1 MAKRVIIGGLLG
13 GIALFIWGALAHM
26 VLRIGSVGFRE
37 IPNESAV
44 LTAVTASINEP
55 GLYIFPGL
63 GLPAHAT
70 MAQQNAAM
78 KEADA
83 RAQTGPNGLLIIHPR
98 GGGGFTAARLIN
110 EFVLNVVQALL
121 LATLLAWALPIVGYV
136 PRVAFVTVAGF
147 FGALATNIQYWN
159 WYGFPA
165 NYSVAYIVNETIGFL
180 IVGLVVAALIKP
192 SITHS

>member
-13 GIALFIWGALAHM
+13 GIALFIWGSLAHM
-26 VLRIGSVGFRE
+26 VLGLGSVGFKE

-44 LTAVTASINEP
+44 LTALTSSINEP
-55 GLYIFPGL
+55 GLYYFPGL
-63 GLPAHAT
+63 GLPANAT

-78 KEADA
+78 KASDA
-83 RAQTGPNGLLIIHPR
+83 KAQTGPSGLLVIHPH

-110 EFVLNVVQALL
+110 EFVLNIVQGLL
-121 LATLLAWALPIVGYV
+121 LAVLLAWALPIVGYV

-165 NYSVAYIVNETIGFL
+165 NYTMAYITNETVGFL
-180 IVGLVVAALIKP
+180 VVGFVVAAMVKP
-192 SITHS
+192 R

>member
-13 GIALFIWGALAHM
+13 GIALFIWGSLAHM
-26 VLRIGSVGFRE
+26 VLGLGSVGFKE

-44 LTAVTASINEP
+44 LTAVTSSITEP
-55 GLYIFPGL
+55 GLYYFPGL
-63 GLPAHAT
+63 GLPSNAT

-78 KEADA
+78 KESDA
-83 RAQTGPNGLLIIHPR
+83 KAQAGPSGLLIIHPH

-110 EFVLNVVQALL
+110 EFVLNIVQGLL
-121 LATLLAWALPIVGYV
+121 LAVLLAWALPIVGYV

-159 WYGFPA
+159 WYGFPV
-165 NYSVAYIVNETIGFL
+165 NYTLAYITNETVGFL
-180 IVGLVVAALIKP
+180 VVGLVVAAMVKP
-192 SITHS
+192 R

>member
-13 GIALFIWGALAHM
+13 GIALFIWGSLAHM
-26 VLRIGSVGFRE
+26 VLGLGSVGFKE

-44 LTAVTASINEP
+44 LTAVTSSITEA
-55 GLYIFPGL
+55 GLYYFPGL
-63 GLPAHAT
+63 GLPSNAT

-78 KEADA
+78 KESDA
-83 RAQTGPNGLLIIHPR
+83 KAQAGPSGLLIIHPH

-110 EFVLNVVQALL
+110 EFVLNIVQGLL
-121 LATLLAWALPIVGYV
+121 LAVLLAWALPIVGYV

-159 WYGFPA
+159 WYGFPV
-165 NYSVAYIVNETIGFL
+165 NYTLAYITNETVGFL
-180 IVGLVVAALIKP
+180 VVGLVVAAMVKP
-192 SITHS
+192 R